1 MDQGNRIRAGTPGT
15 TGVISSEPCDKI
27 LSGPLCLHVHAYCH
41 TRGILRARAHDISG
55 LNSGWRH
62 NRRLV
67 GFFPTG
73 RNDIRVEMTAQQ
85 RVQLTILNLYAGG
98 REVCHYCEQ
107 ENRAHTESATTKTWH
122 KGPGPL
128 LNTRT
133 FHYEIVSRWFFHSFS
148 PAFSLF
154 NITREAHD
162 QQKLQIF
169 INTVFRYHSIIW
181 RRRTVLKYT
190 QNAVEIAHGTDRI
203 CRKDYR

>member
-1 MDQGNRIRAGTPGT
+1 VNRKWIKAIGSGQGRPALLVSSLASPACHSSLSFRVNPITWFHLERALRQDLIRPLMPPCSCILPYPRNSEGEGT
-15 TGVISSEPCDKI
+15 
-27 LSGPLCLHVHAYCH
+27 
-41 TRGILRARAHDISG
+41 R
-55 LNSGWRH
+55 
-62 NRRLV
+62 
-67 GFFPTG
+67 
-73 RNDIRVEMTAQQ
+73 
-85 RVQLTILNLYAGG
+85 
-98 REVCHYCEQ
+98 
-107 ENRAHTESATTKTWH
+107 ESATTKTWH

-133 FHYEIVSRWFFHSFS
+133 FHYQIVSRWSFHSFS

-190 QNAVEIAHGTDRI
+190 QNPVEIAHGTDRI
-203 CRKDYR
+203 CRKDYG